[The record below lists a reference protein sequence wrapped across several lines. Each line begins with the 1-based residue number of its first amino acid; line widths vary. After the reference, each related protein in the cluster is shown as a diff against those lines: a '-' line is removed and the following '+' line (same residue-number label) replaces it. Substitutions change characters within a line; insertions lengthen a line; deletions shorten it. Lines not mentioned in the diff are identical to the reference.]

1 MDPVTQG
8 VVGAAFAQTRGSR
21 KTLAKAA
28 LIGALAGMA
37 PDLDVLIRSA
47 SDPLFALEFHRHF
60 THSLLFIP
68 LGAGLCALAFYALLG
83 QRWRLG
89 FWQIYVWCLIGYA
102 SHGLLD
108 SCTSY
113 GTQLLWPLTNYRFSW
128 DIVSVV
134 DLAFTLPLLLLVI
147 LTARRQSRSYLRAA
161 MLWGACYLS
170 LGWVQH
176 ERAIAMGEQLLAERG
191 HEAIRLEAKP
201 SFANIAV
208 WKLVYETEDRFYV
221 DAVKPGLFSNK
232 VWPGDS
238 IVKVNLE
245 KDFKWLDLASQQAE
259 DVRRFDWFS
268 SGYIAIDPQDPL
280 NIVDVRYSMLPH
292 QVSPLWGIR
301 LSPDAQQHDH
311 VAYYTQRDD
320 PGGRLQDLL
329 MMIFE

>member
-8 VVGAAFAQTRGSR
+8 VVGAAFAQTRGSQ
-21 KTLAKAA
+21 KMLAKAA
-28 LIGALAGMA
+28 VIGALAGMA

-68 LGAGLCALAFYALLG
+68 FGAALCAAAFYSLLG
-83 QRWRLG
+83 ERWQLS
-89 FWQIYVWCLIGYA
+89 FWQIYVWSFIGYA
-102 SHGLLD
+102 THGLLD
-108 SCTSY
+108 GCTSY

-134 DLAFTLPLLLLVI
+134 DLAFTLPLLALVI
-147 LTARRQSRSYLRAA
+147 LAARRRSRRYLWVA
-161 MLWGACYLS
+161 MTWGACYLS
-170 LGWVQH
+170 LGVVQH
-176 ERAIAMGEQLLAERG
+176 ERAIAIGEELLAERG
-191 HEAIRLEAKP
+191 HHAIRLEAKP
-201 SFANIAV
+201 SFTNLAV

-221 DAVKPGLFSNK
+221 DAVKPGLFENK
-232 VWPGDS
+232 VWPGSS

-245 KDFKWLDLASQQAE
+245 KDFRWLDLDSQQAE

-292 QVSPLWGIR
+292 QISPLWGIR
-301 LSPDAQQHDH
+301 LSPDAQPHEH
-311 VAYYTQRDD
+311 VDYYTQREA
-320 PGGRLQDLL
+320 PGSRLRDLVQ
-329 MMIFE
+329 MIFE